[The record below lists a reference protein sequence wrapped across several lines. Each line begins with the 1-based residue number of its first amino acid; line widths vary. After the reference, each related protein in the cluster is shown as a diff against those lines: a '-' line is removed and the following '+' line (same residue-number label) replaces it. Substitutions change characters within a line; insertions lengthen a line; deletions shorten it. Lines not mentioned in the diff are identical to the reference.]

1 MIKTLILIA
10 IILIS
15 PVLTAQENELSLAG
29 ALKTGLE
36 NNYQIRI
43 SDQNLQIARNN
54 NSWGNAGMFP
64 LVSAGASQNN
74 IYTDLLNDVSST
86 NNLTP
91 YLRLNWTLFDG
102 LSVHITK
109 ERFEYIQELTE
120 GNVALMV
127 ENTIQAI
134 VLAYYNALLQQQNLD
149 VVTELMDL
157 SRDRYDYEQT
167 KKELGSSVSFDVLQ
181 AKTNYLTD
189 SSNYLLQKL
198 AYENSIRNLNLIL
211 ATPSENTY
219 ELTEEFAFL
228 APDYEYDSLK
238 SAMQGNNKT
247 LMNQYINQELL
258 KNDVSLQKSAL
269 YPTVSLSS
277 GMEYGI
283 GRRETPL
290 GGVQNTNSL
299 DAYANL
305 SLSYTLSNG
314 GRIQRAI
321 KNAKIQEQIGQ
332 LETDELIHT
341 LNNRLFNTYELYK
354 ARKELYSVTIEN
366 ENAARLNMTIAQE
379 KYNLGAINSFN
390 YRDIQLIFLNAAL
403 NKLQALYSL
412 IDSHTELMRLTGRII
427 DEY

>member
-341 LNNRLFNTYELYK
+341 LNNRLFNTYEL
-354 ARKELYSVTIEN
+354 
-366 ENAARLNMTIAQE
+366 
-379 KYNLGAINSFN
+379 
-390 YRDIQLIFLNAAL
+390 
-403 NKLQALYSL
+403 
-412 IDSHTELMRLTGRII
+412 
-427 DEY
+427 